1 MRAVDKYDHRLG
13 YKFGTYATW
22 WIRQGVTRALADH
35 ARTIRVPCHHVPLL
49 AAIDRVRGELQLRH
63 GREPSEDEVAAALR
77 IKPEELR
84 TFTAVGRPP
93 LSLDEAFAGDKE
105 HAWVQVLGDSG
116 APGPGEGADQALL
129 RERVDEVLRALAPRD
144 REVIE
149 LRFGLKDGRARTLDE
164 VARALGVTRER
175 VRQIEARGLERLQQR
190 RERLVA
196 FNELN

>member
-1 MRAVDKYDHRLG
+1 M
-13 YKFGTYATW
+13 
-22 WIRQGVTRALADH
+22 
-35 ARTIRVPCHHVPLL
+35 PLL

-84 TFTAVGRPP
+84 AFTAVGRPL

-105 HAWVQVLGDSG
+105 HAWVQVLSDSG
-116 APGPGEGADQALL
+116 APGPGENADQTLL

-149 LRFGLKDGRARTLDE
+149 LRFGLKDGRVHTLDE

-196 FNELN
+196 FTELN